1 MEVKVPEIQPITLE
15 QWIKPSGE
23 LRREELIKPVEESE
37 EGRSARDAT
46 SNKVGPGVQAGLLKM
61 SLEETRKLAEEI
73 QKYLSEINISLSFDV
88 DDKTNDIVVK
98 IINRET
104 GKMIRQ
110 IPPEELLKLRQ
121 KLEELVGVL
130 VNKQV

>member
-15 QWIKPSGE
+15 QWVRSTGE
-23 LRREELIKPVEESE
+23 LRKDELINPVEESK
-37 EGRSARDAT
+37 EGEATRDSV
-46 SNKVGPGVQAGLLKM
+46 SNRLETGTETKLLKL
-61 SLEETRKLAEEI
+61 SLEETRKLAEQI

-88 DDKTNDIVVK
+88 DDKTHDIVVK

-104 GKMIRQ
+104 GKLIRQ

>member
-15 QWIKPSGE
+15 QWVRSTGE
-23 LRREELIKPVEESE
+23 LRKDELIKPVEESK
-37 EGRSARDAT
+37 EGEATRDSV
-46 SNKVGPGVQAGLLKM
+46 SNRLETGTETKLLKL
-61 SLEETRKLAEEI
+61 SLEETRKLAEQI

-88 DDKTNDIVVK
+88 DDKTHDIVVK

-104 GKMIRQ
+104 GKLIRQ

>member
-15 QWIKPSGE
+15 QWVRSTGE
-23 LRREELIKPVEESE
+23 LRKDELIKPVEESK
-37 EGRSARDAT
+37 EGEAT
-46 SNKVGPGVQAGLLKM
+46 KDSVSNRLETGTETKLLKL
-61 SLEETRKLAEEI
+61 SLEETRKLAEQI

-88 DDKTNDIVVK
+88 DDKTHDIVVK

-104 GKMIRQ
+104 GKLIRQ